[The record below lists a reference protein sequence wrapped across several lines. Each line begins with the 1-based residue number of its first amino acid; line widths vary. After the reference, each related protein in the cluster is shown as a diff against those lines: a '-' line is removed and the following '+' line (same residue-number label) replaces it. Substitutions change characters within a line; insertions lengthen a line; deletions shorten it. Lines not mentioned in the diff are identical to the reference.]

1 MKNSKRKPLI
11 LITNDDGFTAPGIMA
26 LVEAVSEF
34 GELLIVAPDSPQS
47 GMGHAI
53 TINNPL
59 RVQSTYYFN
68 QHKAYSCSGTPVD
81 CVKLGIYL
89 LAKESRKPDLVLS
102 GVNHGSNVSTNVLYS
117 GTMSAAIEGA
127 MSGIPS
133 IGFSLLDFDL
143 EADFTVAQH
152 FVKKIVKQA
161 LTTKMEEGICLNVNV
176 PKLPLSEIKGIKVAK
191 QAKAF
196 WDDAFDEREDPLNK
210 SYYWLA
216 GQFQNHD
223 SSDDTDMWALKNN
236 YISVVPTQ
244 YDLTAYDS
252 LKTIA
257 KQFEIEL

>member
-1 MKNSKRKPLI
+1 MKNSNEKPLI

-34 GELLIVAPDSPQS
+34 GELIIVAPDSPQS

-59 RVQSTYYFN
+59 RIHSTHYFDK
-68 QHKAYSCSGTPVD
+68 HEAYNCSGTPVD
-81 CVKLGIYL
+81 CVKIGIYKL
-89 LAKESRKPDLVLS
+89 GKENRKPDLVLS
-102 GVNHGSNVSTNVLYS
+102 GINHGSNVSTNVLYS

-133 IGFSLLDFDL
+133 IGFSLLDYDL

-161 LTTKMEEGICLNVNV
+161 LTHKMKEGICLNVNV
-176 PKLPLSEIKGIKVAK
+176 PKLPLSEVKGIKVAK

-196 WDDAFDEREDPLNK
+196 WDDTFDERADPLK
-210 SYYWLA
+210 KKYYWLA
-216 GQFQNHD
+216 GEFHNHD
-223 SSDDTDMWALKNN
+223 RGTDTDMWALENN
-236 YISVVPTQ
+236 YVSVVPTQ

-252 LKTIA
+252 ISTIA
-257 KQFEIEL
+257 EQLEK

>member
-1 MKNSKRKPLI
+1 MKNSNEKPLI

-34 GELLIVAPDSPQS
+34 GELIIVAPDSPQS

-59 RVQSTYYFN
+59 RIHSTHYFDK
-68 QHKAYSCSGTPVD
+68 HEAYNCSGTPVD
-81 CVKLGIYL
+81 CVKIGIYKL
-89 LAKESRKPDLVLS
+89 GKENRKPDLVLS
-102 GVNHGSNVSTNVLYS
+102 GINHGSNVSTNVLYS

-133 IGFSLLDFDL
+133 IGFSLLDYDL

-161 LTTKMEEGICLNVNV
+161 LTHKMKEGICLNVNV
-176 PKLPLSEIKGIKVAK
+176 PKLPLSEVKGIKVAK

-196 WDDAFDEREDPLNK
+196 WDDTFDERADPLK
-210 SYYWLA
+210 KKYYWLA
-216 GQFQNHD
+216 GEFHNHD
-223 SSDDTDMWALKNN
+223 RGTDTDMWALENN
-236 YISVVPTQ
+236 YVSVVPTQ

-252 LKTIA
+252 ISAIA
-257 KQFEIEL
+257 EQLEK

>member
-1 MKNSKRKPLI
+1 MKNADNKPLI

-26 LVEAVSEF
+26 LVEAASEF

-59 RVQSTYYFN
+59 RIHETHYFEG
-68 QHKAYSCSGTPVD
+68 HKAYNCSGTPVD
-81 CVKLGIYL
+81 CVKLGIYKL
-89 LAKESRKPDLVLS
+89 GKENRKADLVLS
-102 GVNHGSNVSTNVLYS
+102 GINHGSNVATNVLYS

-133 IGFSLLDFDL
+133 IGFSLLDHDL
-143 EADFTVAQH
+143 EADFSVAKH

-161 LTTKMEEGICLNVNV
+161 LNNPLKEGTCLNVNI
-176 PKLPLSEIKGIKVAK
+176 PKLPLSEIKGVKVAK

-196 WDDAFDEREDPLNK
+196 WDDAFDEREDPLKKN
-210 SYYWLA
+210 YYWLA
-216 GQFQNHD
+216 GQFHNHD
-223 SSDDTDMWALKNN
+223 KGEDTDMWALDNN

-244 YDLTAYDS
+244 YDLTAYDI
-252 LKTIA
+252 LEQVGA
-257 KQFEIEL
+257 QFEE

>member
-1 MKNSKRKPLI
+1 MKNSNEKPLI

-34 GELLIVAPDSPQS
+34 GELMIVAPDSPQS

-59 RVQSTYYFN
+59 RIHSTHYFDK
-68 QHKAYSCSGTPVD
+68 HEAYNCSGTPVD
-81 CVKLGIYL
+81 CVKIGIYKL
-89 LAKESRKPDLVLS
+89 GKENRKPDLVLS
-102 GVNHGSNVSTNVLYS
+102 GINHGSNVSTNVLYS

-133 IGFSLLDFDL
+133 IGFSLLDYDL
-143 EADFTVAQH
+143 EADFRVAQH

-161 LTTKMEEGICLNVNV
+161 LTHKMKEGICLNVNV
-176 PKLPLSEIKGIKVAK
+176 PKLPLSEVRGIKVAK

-196 WDDAFDEREDPLNK
+196 WDDTFDERADPLK
-210 SYYWLA
+210 KKYYWLA
-216 GQFQNHD
+216 GEFHNHD
-223 SSDDTDMWALKNN
+223 RGRDTDMWALENN
-236 YISVVPTQ
+236 YVSVVPTQ

-252 LKTIA
+252 ISAIA
-257 KQFEIEL
+257 EQLEK